1 MWWILLN
8 KISALCGGPYWH
20 VDSTSTLKGWTII
33 WIHYIKYDWMAMLEV
48 MTKYM
53 FVMFSFVYSTF
64 TSLCRLYRMV
74 WFLIV
79 SPTQVCLS
87 GHEPGLTHGQSV
99 DPRDGCRPGPSHQL
113 LVPQTGHRHSTATPP
128 RNSNLRGSPLQWK
141 AQLFTRWVK
150 GNLKCLQGWWK
161 KSLTVFRW
169 LNKKSSIC
177 ILKYRNRWM
186 NLCL

>member
-1 MWWILLN
+1 MIEWPCLRSWQNTCLWCLVVCIVHLQ
-8 KISALCGGPYWH
+8 
-20 VDSTSTLKGWTII
+20 
-33 WIHYIKYDWMAMLEV
+33 
-48 MTKYM
+48 
-53 FVMFSFVYSTF
+53 VYADCNAWSDF
-64 TSLCRLYRMV
+64 CFFPS
-74 WFLIV
+74 
-79 SPTQVCLS
+79 TQVCLS

-99 DPRDGCRPGPSHQL
+99 DPRDGCRPGPTHQL

-128 RNSNLRGSPLQWK
+128 RNPNLRGSPLQWK